1 MASSLFARQ
10 QQRQT
15 PTNDK
20 SAQMDTMQHPVVRD
34 YQEAL
39 ERGDE
44 RALQAQQLL
53 SVNNPQQLKRVAL
66 DMLQQRGLTPEGF
79 MKRLGLR

>member
-1 MASSLFARQ
+1 MASSLFGR

-15 PTNDK
+15 PTNK
-20 SAQMDTMQHPVVRD
+20 GSAQMGTMQHPVIRA

-53 SVNNPQQLKRVAL
+53 SANNPQQLKRVAL
-66 DMLQQRGLTPEGF
+66 DMLQQRGLSPEGF
-79 MKRLGLR
+79 IKRLGLR

>member
-1 MASSLFARQ
+1 MASSLERP
-10 QQRQT
+10 RQT
-15 PTNDK
+15 QRNNAG
-20 SAQMDTMQHPVVRD
+20 AQMGTHPVLAD
-34 YQEAL
+34 YQAAL
-39 ERGDE
+39 ERGDQ

-79 MKRLGLR
+79 IKRLGLR

>member
-1 MASSLFARQ
+1 MASSLGRPRQ
-10 QQRQT
+10 IQRNNAGT
-15 PTNDK
+15 
-20 SAQMDTMQHPVVRD
+20 QMGTMQHPVIRA

-66 DMLQQRGLTPEGF
+66 DMLQQRGLTPEDF
-79 MKRLGLR
+79 IRRLGLR